1 MCLRQHLYLLS
12 KIFLVFYVRWGCR
25 IHFVNHMQRSKYMES
40 NSIFIHEE
48 STLTRYKLVIELVF
62 DNENSEKVIILNKI
76 HIHAKTKKTKE
87 KKYRIQSRV
96 YFLSI

>member
-1 MCLRQHLYLLS
+1 MCLRQHFYLLS

-48 STLTRYKLVIELVF
+48 STLTKYKLVIELVF

-76 HIHAKTKKTKE
+76 HIHAKKKKNKR
-87 KKYRIQSRV
+87 KKV
-96 YFLSI
+96 